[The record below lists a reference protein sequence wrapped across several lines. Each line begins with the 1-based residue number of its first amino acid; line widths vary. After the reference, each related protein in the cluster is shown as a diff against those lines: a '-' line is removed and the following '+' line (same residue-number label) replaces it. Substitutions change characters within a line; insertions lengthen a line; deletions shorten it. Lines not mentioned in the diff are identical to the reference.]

1 MHISG
6 GQKTKT
12 LYISTVHSG
21 SLLHVSDICFT
32 VQFISVSWWW
42 SAATEKARRGSG
54 TEPKLMITER
64 RLETDRLSCSHTRV
78 THQNCKLLRGT
89 DLETLS
95 TPAWFCPDMCDS
107 MFHLFIPPCSSST
120 RPIPSS
126 EPKKNN
132 HWLPLL
138 DHSDS
143 PHVPLC
149 YLPVSQE
156 FICIPQD
163 HKSHF
168 YLTGLNN
175 YDRNMSPSFLRT
187 SILIRL
193 LLCFIAAT
201 WCNPPHSCWAPSQL
215 CAE

>member
-1 MHISG
+1 MVKCCHWKGSQRFWYWTQTHDHWEETG
-6 GQKTKT
+6 NRQTELLT
-12 LYISTVHSG
+12 HS
-21 SLLHVSDICFT
+21 CNT
-32 VQFISVSWWW
+32 
-42 SAATEKARRGSG
+42 
-54 TEPKLMITER
+54 PKLQTAAR
-64 RLETDRLSCSHTRV
+64 HRFGNTFNTCLVLSRHV
-78 THQNCKLLRGT
+78 WL
-89 DLETLS
+89 
-95 TPAWFCPDMCDS
+95 S
-107 MFHLFIPPCSSST
+107 MFNLFIPPCSSST

>member
-78 THQNCKLLRGT
+78 THRNCKLLRGT

-107 MFHLFIPPCSSST
+107 PCFIYLFH
-120 RPIPSS
+120 
-126 EPKKNN
+126 
-132 HWLPLL
+132 
-138 DHSDS
+138 
-143 PHVPLC
+143 HVPLP
-149 YLPVSQE
+149 LNP
-156 FICIPQD
+156 
-163 HKSHF
+163 SHPPNQKRTITDF
-168 YLTGLNN
+168 LFLTILTLHT
-175 YDRNMSPSFLRT
+175 FLFVIYR
-187 SILIRL
+187 
-193 LLCFIAAT
+193 
-201 WCNPPHSCWAPSQL
+201 
-215 CAE
+215 